1 MPETSLTRL
10 VLANKS
16 NSLRTTIPAH
26 IIRQFD
32 LKEGDQIE
40 WTLEIKNGKMALG
53 VKPRKSK

>member
-1 MPETSLTRL
+1 MPETNLTRL

-40 WTLEIKNGKMALG
+40 WTLEVKRGKMALG